1 MQIQYTR
8 KDGARWLRV
17 LTQSRPITS
26 SKSAVEEG
34 SNAAVIGLA
43 AVQQAAKLAKEGK
56 IKEARD
62 NL

>member
-1 MQIQYTR
+1 M
-8 KDGARWLRV
+8 WLRV
-17 LTQSRPITS
+17 LTQSRPVTS

-43 AVQQAAKLAKEGK
+43 AVQQAAKFAKDGK
-56 IKEARD
+56 LKEARE